1 MKDDRDQTAVFT
13 SVRGKQK
20 ATLELSQQ
28 IRSIRPGH
36 AAGNLLCHALKRQLA
51 CGTQCSDSFFDV
63 FFLQWMKSN
72 LMTGTNSL
80 GFYEPPTCSLMH
92 KHIVTMEA

>member
-1 MKDDRDQTAVFT
+1 M
-13 SVRGKQK
+13 RGKQK

-28 IRSIRPGH
+28 IQSIRPGH
-36 AAGNLLCHALKRQLA
+36 AAGNLLWHALKGQLA
-51 CGTQCSDSFFDV
+51 CGTQCSDSFFDF

-92 KHIVTMEA
+92 KHNVTMEA

>member
-1 MKDDRDQTAVFT
+1 MKDDIDQTAVFT
-13 SVRGKQK
+13 SARGKQK
-20 ATLELSQQ
+20 STLELSQQ

-63 FFLQWMKSN
+63 FFPPAMDEIQFNDRNELS
-72 LMTGTNSL
+72 
-80 GFYEPPTCSLMH
+80 GFL
-92 KHIVTMEA
+92 